1 MNFTMEI
8 SVFVVCF
15 ALFSVLVDVLREL
28 RAIRKLLERKP

>member
-8 SVFVVCF
+8 SVFVVCI

-28 RAIRKLLERKP
+28 RAIRKVLERKP